1 MAKLPKYE
9 RYVEADVPLTGFSVI
24 APGFWRT
31 AEKLRAEVIKAS
43 EKESQ
48 TTHSMVT
55 LYHAALDCFI
65 NEEITI
71 CGVLSGSSENSAACV
86 IQGDT
91 LTDKKIDSFY
101 SHFGLEGKLNPEIR
115 RRTLLLVA
123 LRNRLTHH
131 WPLLRDVRD
140 YPVPVIDALTDA
152 KIERMNTSWI
162 AQCSDILLATWAAEI
177 VHAFVEEWWRL
188 GRAPDDLDRAHWEY
202 GPKLIYPPKKAAKG

>member
-9 RYVEADVPLTGFSVI
+9 RYVEADGPTGFSAI

-31 AEKLRAEVIKAS
+31 AEKLRDEVIKAS

-48 TTHSMVT
+48 TIYSMVT

-65 NEEITI
+65 NEEITRH
-71 CGVLSGSSENSAACV
+71 GALTGSSENSAAYA

-101 SHFGLEGKLNPEIR
+101 SHFGLKGKLNSEIR
-115 RRTLLLVA
+115 RRTLLLA
-123 LRNRLTHH
+123 GLRNRLTHH
-131 WPLLRDVRD
+131 WPVLRDVRD

-152 KIERMNTSWI
+152 KIERVNTSWI
-162 AQCSDILLATWAAEI
+162 AQCSDIRVATWAAEI
-177 VHAFVEEWWRL
+177 VHAFVEEWWRV

-202 GPKLIYPPKKAAKG
+202 GPKLTYPPKKAAKS

>member
-1 MAKLPKYE
+1 M
-9 RYVEADVPLTGFSVI
+9 RD
-24 APGFWRT
+24 
-31 AEKLRAEVIKAS
+31 EVIKAT

-48 TTHSMVT
+48 TTHSMGT
-55 LYHAALDCFI
+55 LYHTALDCFI

-71 CGVLSGSSENSAACV
+71 CGVLSGSSENSAAYV

-101 SHFGLEGKLNPEIR
+101 SHFGLGKLNSEIR
-115 RRTLLLVA
+115 RRTLLLVG

-152 KIERMNTSWI
+152 KIERVNTSWI
-162 AQCSDILLATWAAEI
+162 AQCSDIRVAAWA
-177 VHAFVEEWWRL
+177 RS
-188 GRAPDDLDRAHWEY
+188 R
-202 GPKLIYPPKKAAKG
+202 